1 MWVQWLDVCSRD
13 ASHLLPSL
21 IPGLSQ
27 QHDLVRAACA
37 GMALQDAAGGGNN
50 LAGGKRDEAQ
60 PQPDWDGQGDLGRWC
75 GAGAGAACVCAW
87 SGIVP
92 HWSTPRVE
100 GPFEKHSVLPR
111 ICQQKSK
118 GSPLLQPVRL
128 GPAAVAQISAQLGRP
143 FCPSPSQGY
152 GDGDRALMGW
162 VHPLNCSPSQ
172 GCGDGDGVLAGRVL
186 GARVVVGEGLAL
198 FAHALALCRTSS
210 SSAGPMS
217 KRRDPPSPSSWTCWR
232 NCQSATVAFP
242 TLGTSGSRRSKSL
255 PLLVLA
261 CASRQLCLRSPRPRC
276 HS

>member
-1 MWVQWLDVCSRD
+1 MK
-13 ASHLLPSL
+13 PN
-21 IPGLSQ
+21 LSQ
-27 QHDLVRAACA
+27 I
-37 GMALQDAAGGGNN
+37 GMGKEISVGGV
-50 LAGGKRDEAQ
+50 
-60 PQPDWDGQGDLGRWC
+60 GQVLE
-75 GAGAGAACVCAW
+75 
-87 SGIVP
+87 
-92 HWSTPRVE
+92 PRVCVH
-100 GPFEKHSVLPR
+100 GVGSCPTGARPGWRVPLKNTLCCPGSANKKVR
-111 ICQQKSK
+111 

-152 GDGDRALMGW
+152 GDGDRVLMGW
-162 VHPLNCSPSQ
+162 VHPLNCSPLQ
-172 GCGDGDGVLAGRVL
+172 GCGDGDGVLAGWVL

-198 FAHALALCRTSS
+198 FAHTLALCRTSS

-261 CASRQLCLRSPRPRC
+261 CASRQLCLRSPRPHC